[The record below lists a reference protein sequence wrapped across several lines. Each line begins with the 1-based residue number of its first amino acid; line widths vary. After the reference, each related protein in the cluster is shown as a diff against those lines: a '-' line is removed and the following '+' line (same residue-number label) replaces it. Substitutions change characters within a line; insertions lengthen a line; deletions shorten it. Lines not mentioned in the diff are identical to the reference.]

1 MNRLLYMLSETFSSL
16 RRNVAMVAS
25 VILVTFISLTFV
37 GSAALMQTQVSQM
50 TDDFYDRLELSV
62 FLCTE
67 NSPQSACPTGAVSA
81 DQRDSLEH
89 TLSDGAAS
97 QYVASYRHET
107 QQEALDDLL
116 ESRGESSQTASL
128 TASDMPESYRVLL
141 EDPEEFPVVTELF
154 GSAPGVESVA
164 DQQEV
169 LDQIFGILNGLTLV
183 ALIIAGVM
191 IVCALLLVAT
201 TIRLSAFSRRRETGI
216 MRLVGASKSM
226 IRMPFVFEGVIA
238 ALLGGLLACAATWV
252 VAEFVLGQWMAQ
264 QVPSIRFID
273 SGQSWVIMPGLLGIA
288 VVLAIIASWVTVRRY
303 LRV

>member
-1 MNRLLYMLSETFSSL
+1 MNRLLYMLGETFSSL

-37 GSAALMQTQVSQM
+37 GSAALMQTQVNEM

-67 NSPQSACPTGAVSA
+67 NSPQTACPTGAVSS

-89 TLSDGAAS
+89 TLTDGAAS

-107 QQEALDDLL
+107 QQQALDELL
-116 ESRGESSQTASL
+116 ESRGEDSRTASL
-128 TASDMPESYRVLL
+128 TAADMPESYRILL
-141 EDPEEFPVVTELF
+141 NDPEEFPVVTELF
-154 GSAPGVESVA
+154 SSAPGVETVA

-238 ALLGGLLACAATWV
+238 ALVGGLLACAATWV
-252 VAEFVLGQWMAQ
+252 VAEFVLGRWMAQ
-264 QVPSIRFID
+264 QVPSIHFID
-273 SGQSWVIMPGLLGIA
+273 AAQSWIIMPGLLLIA
-288 VVLAIIASWVTVRRY
+288 VALAVIASWVTVRRY

>member
-1 MNRLLYMLSETFSSL
+1 MNRLLYMLGETFSSL

-37 GSAALMQTQVSQM
+37 GSAALMQTQVNQM

-67 NSPQSACPTGAVSA
+67 NSPQSSCPTGAVSA

-107 QQEALDDLL
+107 QQEALDDFLDT
-116 ESRGESSQTASL
+116 RGENSRTASL
-128 TASDMPESYRVLL
+128 TATDMPESYRVLL
-141 EDPEEFPVVTELF
+141 HEPEEFPVVTELF
-154 GSAPGVESVA
+154 GSAPGVETVA

-169 LDQIFGILNGLTLV
+169 LDQIFGILNGLTMV

-238 ALLGGLLACAATWV
+238 ALIGGVLACAATWV
-252 VAEFVLGQWMAQ
+252 VAEFVMGQWMAR
-264 QVPSIRFID
+264 QVPSIHFID
-273 SGQSWVIMPGLLGIA
+273 SAEAWIIMPGLLAIA

>member
-1 MNRLLYMLSETFSSL
+1 MNRVLYMLGETFSSL

-37 GSAALMQTQVSQM
+37 GSAALMQTQVNQM

-81 DQRDSLEH
+81 DQRESLEH
-89 TLSDGAAS
+89 TLTDGAAS
-97 QYVASYRHET
+97 QYVASHRHET
-107 QQEALDDLL
+107 QQEALDDFL
-116 ESRGESSQTASL
+116 ETRGENSRTASL
-128 TASDMPESYRVLL
+128 TAADMPESYRVLL
-141 EDPEEFPVVTELF
+141 HEPEEFPVVTELF
-154 GSAPGVESVA
+154 GSAPGVETVA

-169 LDQIFGILNGLTLV
+169 LDQIFGILNGLTMV

-226 IRMPFVFEGVIA
+226 IRMPFVFEGVVA
-238 ALLGGLLACAATWV
+238 ALIGGLLACAATWV

-273 SGQSWVIMPGLLGIA
+273 SSEAWIIMPGLLAIA